1 MVSTLVAIQDERG
14 IRMQEV
20 AKKRKV
26 YIDGKLFERIRL
38 GDQDAFRELYEISY
52 KPLYAFLLSYT
63 LNREDAQDLLQDTF
77 VQILK
82 NCHLYREQGNPMAWM
97 MKIAKNL
104 YLMKWR
110 TERKQDIVDIDNF
123 TSQLLLEQIP
133 AVEDKLLLEE
143 LFRNISR
150 EDRDII
156 IMHVIMGMRHRE
168 IADILNLPVGTVL
181 SRYHRSMKL
190 LRHHAVS
197 AEERRA

>member
-1 MVSTLVAIQDERG
+1 
-14 IRMQEV
+14 
-20 AKKRKV
+20 
-26 YIDGKLFERIRL
+26 
-38 GDQDAFRELYEISY
+38 
-52 KPLYAFLLSYT
+52 
-63 LNREDAQDLLQDTF
+63 
-77 VQILK
+77 
-82 NCHLYREQGNPMAWM
+82 M

-143 LFRNISR
+143 LFRKVSR